1 MAENRSQKPTRR
13 LRRVL
18 ILKAHERNKGN
29 PPLRSEASKKE
40 LLKRVKQERES

>member
-1 MAENRSQKPTRR
+1 MAENRSHKPKRR
-13 LRRVL
+13 IRRDL
-18 ILKAHERNKGN
+18 ILKAHKRNKGN